1 MLRIGMNNGRD
12 LSDLLPSYISE
23 CELVDFICSGVKTS
37 FSLTPI
43 KSITI
48 TMGDEYLGDGYFL
61 ALVGFTIGGFYYHRV
76 NSGDFNSWCRDK
88 ALDIFI

>member
-1 MLRIGMNNGRD
+1 MNNGRD

-23 CELVDFICSGVKTS
+23 CELVDFICSGVKS
-37 FSLTPI
+37 VAPL

-48 TMGDEYLGDGYFL
+48 TICDGYFL
-61 ALVGFTIGGFYYHRV
+61 ALVCFTINEFYYHRV

-88 ALDIFI
+88 ALDILV